1 MLADHAHMA
10 LGREPFAVKGGDA
23 AGFLAT
29 VLQGVQA
36 ERRQKAGFMISENSE
51 DAALFTGF
59 VIIVIKMDHTR
70 HAPA

>member
-1 MLADHAHMA
+1 MSSATFDL
-10 LGREPFAVKGGDA
+10 LLFAVLPYVA
-23 AGFLAT
+23 LVVFFLAT